1 MSTRNKTSE
10 AFAKGLGGPK
20 PIRSPEVKRMTQ
32 IEVSHRPRVWQ
43 HAWLVTILLLLALP
57 LGALA
62 QGRTQLYLLPPGGQ
76 VTTGEPVAI
85 EVIAEGVSNLYGAE
99 IHLRFDPALVQLQD
113 SDPQADGVQ
122 LTPGSLLDTSQGFV
136 VANEIDNQAGT
147 AVFAVTLVNP
157 APAVEGGGVV
167 AQVTLMPLQPGPL
180 RIELESAK
188 LVTKDLQTLDV
199 SLSGLEVPVSGQ
211 SLAPS
216 SSGAQT
222 NPDGT
227 SANTGAASGLPI
239 WALMLMALILV
250 GVPLAGVWFM
260 FNQRNHESHS
270 QSGNH
275 PAKPA

>member
-1 MSTRNKTSE
+1 
-10 AFAKGLGGPK
+10 
-20 PIRSPEVKRMTQ
+20 MTQ
-32 IEVSHRPRVWQ
+32 IDVTRRTRVWQ
-43 HAWLVTILLLLALP
+43 HAWLAVILLLLALP

-76 VTTGEPVAI
+76 VTTGEPVTV

-113 SDPQADGVQ
+113 SDPQADGMQ
-122 LTPGSLLDTSQGFV
+122 LTPGSLLDPSQGFV

-167 AQVTLMPLQPGPL
+167 AQVTLLPLQPGPL
-180 RIELESAK
+180 RIDLESAK
-188 LVTKDLQTLDV
+188 LVTKDLQALDV
-199 SLSGLEVPVSGQ
+199 SLSGLEIPVGGQ
-211 SLAPS
+211 PVAPS

-222 NPDGT
+222 SPDVT

-239 WALMLMALILV
+239 WALMLMALVLV

-260 FNQRNHESHS
+260 FNQRNHEA
-270 QSGNH
+270 H
-275 PAKPA
+275 P